1 MTEATDFR
9 RASEGFVERA
19 RAIGSGQWRAATPC
33 TEWDMR
39 ALVNHVTG
47 EYLWVGEL
55 MAGRTIAEVGSRLDG
70 DLLGDEPLQV
80 LMRAQGDAVAAL
92 EQPGALGT
100 TVHLSFGETPAA
112 EYAKQM
118 TLDSVIHSWDLARAT
133 GGDER
138 LDPELVDICYPELQ
152 KTAGDWRAAGVF
164 GPETS
169 PSDGTTQA
177 KLLALSGR

>member
-1 MTEATDFR
+1 MSEATNFR

-33 TEWDMR
+33 TEWDVR
-39 ALVNHVTG
+39 ALVNHVAG
-47 EYLWVGEL
+47 EYLWVREL
-55 MAGRTIAEVGSRLDG
+55 MAGRTVAEVGSRLDG
-70 DLLGDEPLQV
+70 DLLGDEPLEV
-80 LMRAQGDAVAAL
+80 LIGAQREAVAAL

-100 TVHLSFGETPAA
+100 TVHLSFGDTPAA

-118 TLDSVIHSWDLARAT
+118 TVDSVIHSWDLARAT
-133 GGDER
+133 GRDER
-138 LDPELVDICYPELQ
+138 LDPELVDLCYAEMQ